1 MEIYDIGNRRRLPI
15 DWDVSMPLTA
25 KMGTDGGN
33 VPVIVDPIQPANPA
47 DIALLLNDQ
56 GGEVLTIEEGDASP
70 TLRAHTKHHEPIVL
84 LTGGETDNP
93 PQQAQ

>member
-1 MEIYDIGNRRRLPI
+1 M
-15 DWDVSMPLTA
+15 
-25 KMGTDGGN
+25 
-33 VPVIVDPIQPANPA
+33 PVIINPSQSANPA

-56 GGEVLTIEEGDASP
+56 GGGVLDIEEGDASP

-93 PQQAQ
+93 PRQAQ

>member
-1 MEIYDIGNRRRLPI
+1 MIINP
-15 DWDVSMPLTA
+15 S
-25 KMGTDGGN
+25 
-33 VPVIVDPIQPANPA
+33 QSANPA

-56 GGEVLTIEEGDASP
+56 GGGVLDIEEGDASP

-93 PQQAQ
+93 PRQAQ